1 MHDRSQ
7 RVLNRT
13 LDALRYLFEHVTEFV
28 KPAALL
34 LRTWKDFSERRPNA
48 GVAVGNE

>member
-28 KPAALL
+28 KPAAL
-34 LRTWKDFSERRPNA
+34 RIWKDFSERRPNA